1 MTLPL
6 EALKACLTLIDQMSN
21 YVGQMALPDYKLFN
35 EAPILASKAIKELET
50 GTTNLELGSVN
61 WSPIVK
67 DRSHLMGVVY
77 LDRVPFHAE
86 AMEVTEVPL
95 NEQEG
100 LGQYQRG
107 VGPAAEEAFNF
118 LEDYIDGMD
127 GPFRTITIQ
136 GRSYVLVLTP
146 FAR

>member
-35 EAPILASKAIKELET
+35 EDPILAAKAIKELEA

-86 AMEVTEVPL
+86 AMEVMEVPL

-100 LGQYQRG
+100 LGQSQRG